1 MLAEAA
7 SDDFKRELGVLAQEL
22 ESLKAALLRYAVP
35 RRTEALARAVA
46 SLPPEKQLVLAL
58 RHQEKL
64 TLKEAAAVLGVPDG
78 TICRA
83 ERSALESVARSVN
96 HSQKEG

>member
-46 SLPPEKQLVLAL
+46 SLPPDKQLVLGL
-58 RHQEKL
+58 CYQEGL
-64 TLKEAAAVLGVPDG
+64 TVKEAAAVLGAPEELM
-78 TICRA
+78 CRIK
-83 ERSALESVARSVN
+83 RDALKDLGQLIN
-96 HSQKEG
+96 LKKGG